1 MKELYLVRYG
11 EIGLKG
17 KNRKFFEN
25 RLTNNIKKTL
35 QAVAHCKVYQT
46 HSRNFVAVLD
56 GDPVQVLNRLTQIF
70 GIVSVSPVAIAP
82 LEVEAIK
89 QVALREFTAVA
100 KPGLRF
106 KVKTRRANKQFPLK
120 SPEVSRQVGAYLLA
134 KMPDLV
140 VDVHTPEAVLE
151 VEIRENEAYL
161 YTQTIP
167 GPGGLPVG
175 VAGKGLL
182 LLSGGIDSPVAGW
195 LALKRGVTLEA
206 VHFHSYP
213 YTSERAKE
221 KVFDLCRELA
231 RYGGKIKLHL
241 VHFTEIQTELRLKTP
256 ERLTITLMR
265 RMMLRIA
272 ERLAEK
278 QGALAL
284 ITGDSLGQVASQ
296 TMESI
301 NVIERV
307 SAIPVFRPLIALD
320 KTEIVTIAQ
329 RICTYP
335 ISVRP
340 YEDCCTVFLPEYP
353 VTRPQLAEVEAAEA
367 VLDVESLVE
376 NSLANIEVFLNHGDG
391 SGG

>member
-25 RLTNNIKKTL
+25 RLTANIKKAL
-35 QAVAHCKVYQT
+35 QTVARCKVYQT

-56 GDPVQVLNRLTQIF
+56 GDPAEVLNRLTQVF
-70 GIVSVSPVAIAP
+70 GIVSISPVAIAA
-82 LEVEAIK
+82 LELEAIK
-89 QVALREFTAVA
+89 TVALREFATVA
-100 KPGLRF
+100 RPGLRF
-106 KVKTRRANKQFPLK
+106 KVETRRANKQFPLK
-120 SPEVSRQVGAYLLA
+120 SPEVSREVGAHLLA
-134 KMPDLV
+134 ELADLV
-140 VDVHTPEAVLE
+140 VDVRTPEAVLE
-151 VEIRENEAYL
+151 VEIREHEAYL

-167 GPGGLPVG
+167 GLGGLPVG

-206 VHFHSYP
+206 IHFHSHP
-213 YTSERAKE
+213 FTSERAKE
-221 KVFDLCRELA
+221 KVIDLCRELA
-231 RYGGKIKLHL
+231 RFGGKIKLYL

-256 ERLTITLMR
+256 ERLIITLMR

-272 ERLAEK
+272 ERLAEE

-307 SAIPVFRPLIALD
+307 TTMPVFRPLIALD
-320 KTEIVTIAQ
+320 KTEIVTIAK
-329 RICTYP
+329 RIDTYP

-340 YEDCCTVFLPEYP
+340 FEDCCTVFLPEFP
-353 VTRPQLAEVEAAEA
+353 ATRPQLAEIEAAEA
-367 VLDVESLVE
+367 VLDVEALI
-376 NSLANIEVFLNHGDG
+376 ANCLDKIEIFQFGRAL
-391 SGG
+391 